1 MPSPA
6 FFKTT
11 YRKLILFWLAILLTF
26 LVIYFFFPSLFNQMR
41 ESSYQ
46 DTPYINLP
54 GSPA

>member
-1 MPSPA
+1 MPSPS
-6 FFKTT
+6 FLKMTH
-11 YRKLILFWLAILLTF
+11 RKLILFWLVIVLTF
-26 LVIYFFFPSLFNQMR
+26 LAIYFFFPSLFNQMR